1 MKNNNAFFTSTR
13 IIPLTQDSKL
23 FYFIVKQSMPIYLF
37 HQQVIY
43 FFIFWLNGLV
53 NPYINASINFI
64 GAMVVSIIISGT
76 LMRFKLTR
84 FLIGE
89 K

>member
-1 MKNNNAFFTSTR
+1 MFIF
-13 IIPLTQDSKL
+13 LSKR
-23 FYFIVKQSMPIYLF
+23 SMPIYLF

-43 FFIFWLNGLV
+43 FTIIWFNGKV
-53 NPYINASINFI
+53 NPYINVAVNFI
-64 GAMVVSIIISGT
+64 VAIVLSVIISSI
-76 LMRFKLTR
+76 LMKFKVTR